1 MTYDEFH
8 NKLVQIELDNPDN
21 PFQQGYLSAPIIAEF
36 CGVDTDELAKGIE
49 GRGVDTDDNYHRD
62 MGALQWCREQ
72 SK

>member
-8 NKLVQIELDNPDN
+8 NKLVQIELENYDN

-36 CGVDTDELAKGIE
+36 YGMGADEIVKGIE
-49 GRGVDTDDNYHRD
+49 GRTTDTDDNHHRD